1 MIGLRSGAYVVVASL
16 LTACGGGGGGDDA
29 PPPTDEV
36 LTKEGV
42 FLDSPVEGL
51 YYTAGDMTGYTD
63 NEGRFYYPEGSTVSF
78 AMGDISLGSALGNA
92 ILTPKSLLPGLEN
105 RLDRRLTNQ
114 LRLLQTLDSDAN
126 PDNGIQL
133 YSQVHNYLAG
143 QTINFNLSE
152 TDFAAQTAIQ
162 DLLRLFGKDQLVAPL
177 DALEHFYA
185 QQLAVLNPSE
195 TEWTEITRL
204 EFEAALEPGTQW
216 QSRRV
221 GSYEGL
227 KQEGDSAF
235 GFYPVSNF
243 EQEALD
249 IDQISITSNRRIL
262 SCNDNDFSSK
272 NIDAITG
279 CKVTFNNADYGTE
292 AIAQYYRSESGNLRS
307 SCPAFTTNRTL
318 TTSAPEGETYQVTE
332 SFTTQF
338 ERILFPIKKDDIR
351 QLAVVAT
358 RNGNALTSSINCIK
372 MSVTNEDPHGDQLP
386 EIRRH
391 NISAELY
398 SDSVHVATLRNSYDA
413 AKIPSSNSPQRLQR
427 FTYFTL
433 NGRPLRAE
441 GASAPAVEYRN
452 DIIKTVIEDST
463 TGTTYTINVAAT
475 PELP

>member
-143 QTINFNLSE
+143 QTINFDLSE

-185 QQLAVLNPSE
+185 QQLAVLNPPE

-216 QSRRV
+216 QSRQV
-221 GSYEGL
+221 GSYSGTKLEGA
-227 KQEGDSAF
+227 SAARI
-235 GFYPVSNF
+235 YPSSYF

-249 IDQISITSNRRIL
+249 IEQFSITENRNLQACATGPFTQRSL
-262 SCNDNDFSSK
+262 DSLTSCAVSFSS
-272 NIDAITG
+272 G
-279 CKVTFNNADYGTE
+279 SYGGE
-292 AIAQYYRSESGNLRS
+292 ASPSFYRAANGNLKV
-307 SCPAFTTNRTL
+307 SCSTYTTNRTFTIRDL
-318 TTSAPEGETYQVTE
+318 EGNEFERSE

-338 ERILFPIKKDDIR
+338 ERVLLPLK
-351 QLAVVAT
+351 QESLQQTAVT
-358 RNGNALTSSINCIK
+358 TTSESASSNDSINCIE
-372 MSVTNEDPHGDQLP
+372 MSITREDPHGEQSP
-386 EIRRH
+386 EVWRH
-391 NISAELY
+391 NINAELY
-398 SDSVHVATLRNSYDA
+398 DGSQTVASISNSYDTT
-413 AKIPSSNSPQRLQR
+413 KIPDALSIPAQRY
-427 FTYFTL
+427 TYLTV
-433 NGRPLRAE
+433 NGRQIRKE
-441 GASAPAVEYRN
+441 GSSAPAVSYQG
-452 DIIKTVIEDST
+452 DTIKTSLTDSA
-463 TGTTYTINVAAT
+463 TGTTYTINVSAT
-475 PELP
+475 PTP